1 MTHTQK
7 NSLSPQTQSTIGAI
21 FSALLLLFAI
31 SHLGAFAETG
41 MTSKLLF
48 SVAESVIAVLVLLRM
63 PMHENRD
70 EAAAF
75 DSEALGA
82 NASVTSAADIH
93 GFHRERTEASVD
105 RHSGRRPAA
114 GSQAMTNV
122 TSTCGAYDY

>member
-1 MTHTQK
+1 MTPSQK

-48 SVAESVIAVLVLLRM
+48 SLAESVIAVVVLLRM
-63 PMHENRD
+63 PMLENRD
-70 EAAAF
+70 EAAEF
-75 DSEALGA
+75 DSEELGA
-82 NASVTSAADIH
+82 NSSAMLVADIR
-93 GFHRERTEASVD
+93 GVRRERTRGSAD
-105 RHSGRRPAA
+105 RHPGRSGAA
-114 GSQAMTNV
+114 SRGMTNV